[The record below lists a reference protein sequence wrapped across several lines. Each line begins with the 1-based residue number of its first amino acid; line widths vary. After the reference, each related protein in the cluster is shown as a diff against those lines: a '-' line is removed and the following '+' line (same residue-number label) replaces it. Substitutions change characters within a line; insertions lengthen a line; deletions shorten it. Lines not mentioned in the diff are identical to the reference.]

1 MTADQR
7 TVKLVDFDLA
17 REETL
22 TEMMTAETGTYRWMA
37 PEVALYYLI
46 FMFNYAGKQNLMAVI

>member
-1 MTADQR
+1 M
-7 TVKLVDFDLA
+7 KLVDLGLA

-37 PEVALYYLI
+37 PEVSPTASVL
-46 FMFNYAGKQNLMAVI
+46 MFYCANHSITNLLND